1 MLVIIRMKYISLL
14 LSLFVTSNMVA
25 QIIKNKEAA
34 ILEVHY
40 IKTTVTDTLKYRSY
54 SDLMTLRVGK
64 TSAMFY
70 PTKRMWAD
78 SLLQT
83 NYALYEKLHREMN
96 PVGQSEY
103 KPIGGIEREFLFRNI
118 NDGETMVYRKIA
130 GDAYSYIEHT
140 EHPVWE
146 LASETKEIIGYI
158 CQLATCNYRGR
169 VWKVWFTPDIPIN
182 EGPWKLF
189 GLPGLVLEAND
200 EKNHYTYKAICLYTQ
215 NLQPVGI
222 RLYIR
227 NRPYKLKFRQEY
239 LQKMYKE
246 YIKGNF
252 AISMNTLHGNSTQYV
267 PSDAQYDFQER
278 DYPHVSK

>member
-1 MLVIIRMKYISLL
+1 MKYISLF
-14 LSLFVTSNMVA
+14 LSLFVTLNVSA
-25 QIIKNKEAA
+25 QIIENKEPA

-40 IKTTVTDTLKYRSY
+40 VKTTVADTLKNRSF

-70 PTKRMWAD
+70 QTKRMWAD

-96 PVGQSEY
+96 PVGQSVY
-103 KPIGGIEREFLFRNI
+103 KPIGGIEREFIFRNI
-118 NDGETMVYRKIA
+118 NDGETIVYRKIA
-130 GDAYSYIEHT
+130 GDAYSYTEQT
-140 EHPVWE
+140 EHPDWE
-146 LASETKEIIGYI
+146 LKLETKEIMGFN

-169 VWKVWFTPDIPIN
+169 IWNVWFSPDIPVN

-189 GLPGLVLEAND
+189 GLPGLVLEASD
-200 EKNHYTYKAICLYTQ
+200 EKNHYTYKATGLYTQ

-222 RLYIR
+222 LLYVR
-227 NRPYKLKFRQEY
+227 NKPYKLKSRQEY

-252 AISMNTLHGNSTQYV
+252 VFSMNALHGNSKQNV
-267 PSDAQYDFQER
+267 SSNAQYDYQER

>member
-1 MLVIIRMKYISLL
+1 MKYISLL
-14 LSLFVTSNMVA
+14 LSLLVTLNVAA
-25 QIIKNKEAA
+25 QIIENKESA

-40 IKTTVTDTLKYRSY
+40 IKTTVTDTIENRSY

-96 PVGQSEY
+96 PTDQSEY
-103 KPIGGIEREFLFRNI
+103 KPIGGIATEFLFRNI
-118 NDGETMVYRKIA
+118 NDGEPLVYRKIA
-130 GDAYSYIEHT
+130 GDAYSYIEPT
-140 EHPVWE
+140 DHPAWE
-146 LASETKEIIGYI
+146 LTSETKDIMGYN

-169 VWKVWFTPDIPIN
+169 IWNVWFCPDIPIN

-200 EKNHYTYKAICLYTQ
+200 IKSHYTYNAIGLYTQ

-222 RLYIR
+222 RLYIK

-252 AISMNTLHGNSTQYV
+252 AFSMNALHGNSAQNV

>member
-1 MLVIIRMKYISLL
+1 MKYISLF
-14 LSLFVTSNMVA
+14 LSLFVTLNMVA
-25 QIIKNKEAA
+25 QIIENKESA

-40 IKTTVTDTLKYRSY
+40 VKTTVADTLKNRSY
-54 SDLMTLRVGK
+54 SDFMTLRVGK

-96 PVGQSEY
+96 PVGQSVY
-103 KPIGGIEREFLFRNI
+103 KPIGGIEREFIFRNI

-130 GDAYSYIEHT
+130 GDAYSYTEQT
-140 EHPVWE
+140 EHPDWE
-146 LASETKEIIGYI
+146 LKLETKEIMGFN

-169 VWKVWFTPDIPIN
+169 NWSVWFSPDIPVN

-189 GLPGLVLEAND
+189 GLPGLVLEASD
-200 EKNHYTYKAICLYTQ
+200 EKNHYTYKATGLYTQ

-222 RLYIR
+222 LLYVR
-227 NRPYKLKFRQEY
+227 NKPYKLKSRQEY

-252 AISMNTLHGNSTQYV
+252 VFSMNALHGNSKQNV
-267 PSDAQYDFQER
+267 SSNAQYDYQER